1 MLVRKI
7 HIPLALMLFAAMPVN
22 SALAQ
27 ERQSSASN
35 ARRGPHIVSNAADSM
50 TPPTLPA
57 GTVITAY
64 LTHTLTSRYDRIGDP
79 VRARVAHSV
88 VNAIG
93 ESVIPRDAVLHGVIS
108 QIADEDDGGIVLTF
122 HSLEFGGNLQLMQA
136 RVISLPTREK
146 RRGNAA
152 GDAAKVGAG
161 AVVGG
166 IAGRIIGDN
175 SRGTI
180 LGALSG
186 AVAGG
191 GVATATRKDDVVVDA
206 GTPVQLQLTAPFS
219 L

>member
-7 HIPLALMLFAAMPVN
+7 HIPLALLLFAAVPVGN
-22 SALAQ
+22 AAAQ
-27 ERQSSASN
+27 DTESSAS
-35 ARRGPHIVSNAADSM
+35 RESVGPRVVAIESGPVD
-50 TPPTLPA
+50 PPTLPV

-64 LTHTLTSRYDRIGDP
+64 VTDTITSRYDRVGDA

-88 VNAIG
+88 VNSAG

-108 QIADEDDGGIVLTF
+108 QVADEEAGGIVLTF
-122 HSLEFGGNLQLMQA
+122 HSVEWGGNLHLMQA
-136 RVISLPTREK
+136 RVISLPTRDQ

-166 IAGRIIGDN
+166 IAGRIIGGN

-191 GVATATRKDDVVVDA
+191 GVAVATRKDDVVVDA